1 MSTRRRKTEQVL
13 EDLREIELTGWEG
26 QCKKD
31 IQRDD
36 AAAWKASGT
45 AASGKE
51 TTPNLGSRSLI
62 FSAIFGKFIQLLRVF
77 FFHFTRLGY
86 EGTGYASSSDLK
98 APAVPLART

>member
-36 AAAWKASGT
+36 GALFQHEHSFKWI
-45 AASGKE
+45 
-51 TTPNLGSRSLI
+51 P
-62 FSAIFGKFIQLLRVF
+62 
-77 FFHFTRLGY
+77 
-86 EGTGYASSSDLK
+86 
-98 APAVPLART
+98 